1 MNKGSLDTKKK
12 GLIGL
17 GALVVLAGA
26 TILGSDP
33 LYKAIDDMARPAIY
47 TAGTYTASARGY
59 GGPVTV
65 TVKVSTKA
73 IESIDVVGERDT
85 FGSGSTFPS
94 GCNYRQADA
103 GYGCGFRRHTQ
114 QRTQL

>member
-1 MNKGSLDTKKK
+1 MNKGSMDTKKK

-47 TAGTYTASARGY
+47 
-59 GGPVTV
+59 GGNVHGVCPRIRRT
-65 TVKVSTKA
+65 
-73 IESIDVVGERDT
+73 R
-85 FGSGSTFPS
+85 
-94 GCNYRQADA
+94 YRN
-103 GYGCGFRRHTQ
+103 G
-114 QRTQL
+114 